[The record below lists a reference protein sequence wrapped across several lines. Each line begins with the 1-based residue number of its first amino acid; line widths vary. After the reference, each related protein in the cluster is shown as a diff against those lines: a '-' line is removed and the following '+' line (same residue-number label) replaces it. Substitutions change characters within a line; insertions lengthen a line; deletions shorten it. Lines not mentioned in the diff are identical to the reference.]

1 VNPQSSL
8 PEGVVTEQA
17 GLWTSRGAPPPMPH
31 QHRHDDVELNV
42 VRSGTLRYLFGGE
55 EIDVGP
61 GQLALFWGTT
71 PHRLQRPGTSEEGDV
86 LWLHIPLTT
95 VLSWALSPAHLA
107 VVLQPR
113 LLVVDAA
120 DIDYDAARAVDRWRG
135 DIERGDRELAFLE
148 VQALV
153 RRTLRQAAQDAPMPH
168 ASEHT
173 DAAILMTRL
182 IAERFRDPLTPAE
195 IAAASHLHPNH
206 AMTVFRRVMGCTIGS
221 YLTRCRITEAQRLLI
236 TTRLSTAE
244 IAHAAGFGSQSQF
257 YAHFTRSCGRS
268 PGRYRS
274 QTATG

>member
-1 VNPQSSL
+1 MGPQSL
-8 PEGVVTEQA
+8 MPDGVITEHA
-17 GLWTSRGAPPPMPH
+17 GLWTCRGAPPPMPH

-42 VRSGTLRYLFGGE
+42 VRTGALRYLFGGAE
-55 EIDVGP
+55 VDVGP

-71 PHRLQRPGTSEEGDV
+71 PHQLQQPGTSEDGDV

-95 VLSWALSPAHLA
+95 VLSWSLPPAHLA
-107 VVLQPR
+107 VLLQPC

-120 DIDYDAARAVDRWRG
+120 DLDYDAATAVHRWHG
-135 DIERGDRELAFLE
+135 DIERGDHELAFLE

-153 RRTLRQAAQDAPMPH
+153 RRTLRQAAHDAPAPH
-168 ASEHT
+168 APEHI

-182 IAERFRDPLTPAE
+182 IAERFRDPLTPAH

-206 AMTVFRRVMGCTIGS
+206 AMTVFRRVMGCTIGT
-221 YLTRCRITEAQRLLI
+221 YLTRCRISEAQRLLI

-257 YAHFTRSCGRS
+257 YAHFTRSCSRS
-268 PGRYRS
+268 PGRYRAD
-274 QTATG
+274 TATG